1 MYQMLMLM
9 VFYATLSIRSVSQD
23 VTVHVTTQDI
33 LDKTEFG
40 GTMWSRT
47 VDAPWLVTN
56 ANRTVTDSSCN
67 PLATLANTSL
77 LYVPPVLEYGYGIK
91 SLHGVVISLVN
102 RTLSLSAR
110 GVRILSD
117 TFRDSGT
124 MFMATLANIN
134 QSIHSFGSHIKSM
147 MLDLVGKGSVVAGD
161 WLDTVCD
168 VVIRLTNGT
177 TSLLAQGFSTVQ
189 NTTSESMASFVS
201 WTLQIGTGIRDHISH
216 FVSSLSFKDLCRL
229 TFILFLLVLLLTALW
244 LARSYAQ
251 HIDMV
256 NKRVASLAE
265 ENSRLRFQ
273 LAAELNAID
282 AQRADSERAQEAMER
297 QIRNV
302 SMWLNVYTTEIN
314 KKMKRIQPK
323 ANNKFLSRTLRRQH
337 LL

>member
-1 MYQMLMLM
+1 
-9 VFYATLSIRSVSQD
+9 
-23 VTVHVTTQDI
+23 
-33 LDKTEFG
+33 
-40 GTMWSRT
+40 MWSRT
-47 VDAPWLVTN
+47 VDAPWLVTVRGYIIQCCFSHFLVWLPQTVFYIELDLSQN

-77 LYVPPVLEYGYGIK
+77 LYVPSVLEYGYGIK
-91 SLHGVVISLVN
+91 SLHGVVIGLVN

-124 MFMATLANIN
+124 MFMATLANMN
-134 QSIHSFGSHIKSM
+134 QSIHSLGSHIKSL

-168 VVIRLTNGT
+168 VVIRFTNGT
-177 TSLLAQGFSTVQ
+177 TSLLAQGFNTVQ

-229 TFILFLLVLLLTALW
+229 TFILSLLVLLLTALW

-265 ENSRLRFQ
+265 GDL
-273 LAAELNAID
+273 
-282 AQRADSERAQEAMER
+282 
-297 QIRNV
+297 
-302 SMWLNVYTTEIN
+302 T
-314 KKMKRIQPK
+314 
-323 ANNKFLSRTLRRQH
+323 FLH
-337 LL
+337 LLNSIYL

>member
-1 MYQMLMLM
+1 MFQMFTLML
-9 VFYATLSIRSVSQD
+9 VFTALSVRPVSEDGLVKSQ
-23 VTVHVTTQDI
+23 VI
-33 LDKTEFG
+33 LDKPEIG

-67 PLATLANTSL
+67 PLATLVNTSL
-77 LYVPPVLEYGYGIK
+77 LYVPPVLEHGHGIK

-110 GVRILSD
+110 GVRLLSD

-124 MFMATLANIN
+124 MFMAILAKIN
-134 QSIHSFGSHIKSM
+134 QSIHSFGSYIKSL

-161 WLDTVCD
+161 WLDTACD

-177 TSLLAQGFSTVQ
+177 TSLLAQGFNTVQ

-201 WTLQIGTGIRDHISH
+201 WTLQIGTGIRDHINN

-244 LARSYAQ
+244 LASSYAQ

-282 AQRADSERAQEAMER
+282 AQRADSERAQEALER

-314 KKMKRIQPK
+314 KKMKRVQP
-323 ANNKFLSRTLRRQH
+323 NNKFISRTLRRQH